1 MRNIERGPNVE
12 YQGEK
17 SDELKKEQ
25 TEDMAEK
32 QKLSQ
37 KLSKE
42 DIFQLYWRIEKEQL
56 QKEAQ
61 LKEKMEEVKK
71 RAEKFGIDLKKT
83 PISLQDP
90 RAKLFEK
97 SLEIGKQKEQ
107 VKQIIREFKGVDD
120 SKKNI
125 DRIVQDLKK
134 KVEDFDGR
142 ILFLKKHIDQDPK
155 NILVAIR
162 AKERQK
168 KELEGVIKSFEKGDL
183 KPLKDFLKREL
194 EENLQKEW
202 KGEEGFA
209 RLQQSI
215 ILKEALN
222 TLQEEQNLE
231 NPEDLKI
238 ESGQESEESGLSP
251 KEKRLKEIEKEVEKI
266 RDALG
271 KPIDSGIKET
281 VVVLHALEFPTSLS
295 CEGHSAKDPK
305 EIEIKHKSM
314 APFA

>member
-231 NPEDLKI
+231 KGELTRVR
-238 ESGQESEESGLSP
+238 EEAEKTS
-251 KEKRLKEIEKEVEKI
+251 KEVKVKKGGEKEV
-266 RDALG
+266 
-271 KPIDSGIKET
+271 
-281 VVVLHALEFPTSLS
+281 
-295 CEGHSAKDPK
+295 
-305 EIEIKHKSM
+305 
-314 APFA
+314 